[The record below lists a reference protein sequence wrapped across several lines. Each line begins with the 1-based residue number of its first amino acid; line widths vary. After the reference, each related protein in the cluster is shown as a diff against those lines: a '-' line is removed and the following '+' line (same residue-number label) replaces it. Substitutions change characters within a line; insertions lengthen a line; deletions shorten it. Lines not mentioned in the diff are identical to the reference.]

1 MARLSLLNFD
11 KARVRGTALL
21 AFVGLLTPLTLALV
35 TGNPIVAQFP
45 ILQVYLSPILIVAS
59 IVGLRINKV
68 EPARSTWCG
77 ILIGVCLAALV
88 GIIAFFLMLNAL
100 GWLG

>member
-1 MARLSLLNFD
+1 MTRLSFSNFD
-11 KARVRGTALL
+11 TARVRAS
-21 AFVGLLTPLTLALV
+21 AAISFAGLLTPLTLALL
-35 TGNPIVAQFP
+35 TGHPVIAQFP
-45 ILQVYLSPILIVAS
+45 ILQVYLSPILLVAS
-59 IVGLRINKV
+59 VIGLRINKE

-77 ILIGVCLAALV
+77 ILIGTSLAAIV

>member
-1 MARLSLLNFD
+1 MGGLSLRSFNMT
-11 KARVRGTALL
+11 RVRSTGLV
-21 AFVGLLTPLTLALV
+21 AFVGLLAPLALALI
-35 TGNPIVAQFP
+35 TGHPVIAQFP
-45 ILQVYLSPILIVAS
+45 ILQVYLTPILLVAS
-59 IVGLRINKV
+59 IIGLRINRE

-77 ILIGVCLAALV
+77 ILIGTATAAVV